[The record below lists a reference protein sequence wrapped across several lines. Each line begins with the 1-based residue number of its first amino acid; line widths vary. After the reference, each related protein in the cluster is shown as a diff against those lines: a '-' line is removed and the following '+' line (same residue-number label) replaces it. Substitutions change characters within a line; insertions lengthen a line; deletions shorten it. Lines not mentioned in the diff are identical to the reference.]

1 MCLIAVAWRAT
12 ARRPL
17 IVAANRDE
25 SHQRPTEPAHWWPDA
40 PRILAGRDVLAG
52 GTWLGVDA
60 SGRFAAVTNLR
71 TAKPLVGKRSRGALV
86 ADFLRGDADA
96 ERYAASIASDVDAYG
111 AFNLLV
117 CDREALWF
125 VGTGSAPR
133 ELPAG
138 VHALSNVEPGVDW
151 PKVKAA
157 RERLASIVDAALPEE
172 AIFEFLAERAPPVD
186 GYDERQ
192 ISPFQ
197 LDPSWGTRSSTIVI
211 ADAAGHIRFVE
222 RSFDAAGTRIGEVRH
237 EFTASRRA

>member
-25 SHQRPTEPAHWWPDA
+25 SHQRPTQPAHWWPDA
-40 PRILAGRDVLAG
+40 PQVLAGRDVLAG

-60 SGRFAAVTNLR
+60 AGRFAAVTNLR
-71 TAKPLVGKRSRGALV
+71 GARPLVGKRSRGTLV

-96 ERYAASIASDVDAYG
+96 ERYATTVASDADSYG
-111 AFNLLV
+111 AFNLLL
-117 CDREALWF
+117 CDRETLWF

-133 ELPAG
+133 ALPAG

-151 PKVKAA
+151 PKVRTA
-157 RERLASIVDAALPEE
+157 RERLASIVESAQPED
-172 AIFEFLAERAPPVD
+172 AIFEFLAERSPPVD
-186 GYDERQ
+186 GYDDRQ

-197 LDPSWGTRSSTIVI
+197 LDPSWGTRSSTLVI
-211 ADAAGHIRFVE
+211 ADSVGHIRFVE

-237 EFTASRRA
+237 EFTASPRA